1 MHSVPEGLE
10 RTTLAELTAEIVS
23 AYVSYNEI
31 VPSDLATLVST
42 VASELR
48 QVGTRI
54 EQAVEVKA
62 EPAVAVR
69 RSIGRDHLICLI
81 CGKKQKLLK
90 RHLAVEHSLTPG
102 QYRESFGLKPDY
114 PMAAPSYAQQR
125 RELAL
130 KSGLGRSK
138 KPARRRQKKSS
149 APKPPQP
156 GKRRASAPN

>member
-1 MHSVPEGLE
+1 M
-10 RTTLAELTAEIVS
+10 TAEIVS

-31 VPSDLATLVST
+31 VPSDLVTLVST

-54 EQAVEVKA
+54 EQSVEVKA

-90 RHLAVEHSLTPG
+90 RHLAVEHCLTPS

-130 KSGLGRSK
+130 KSGLGPSK
-138 KPARRRQKKSS
+138 KPARQRRKLTGGRKTPGPSQPA
-149 APKPPQP
+149 APDA
-156 GKRRASAPN
+156 GS